1 MLYQLPPELLAEVI
15 SNLDTDL
22 AQYLTVSREWQAAIE
37 RQTFAE
43 IKLNTSE
50 RLAEF
55 HEIVAKNRWRR
66 TCLRRVE
73 VIVQLEAY
81 SVEARPRFETAE
93 EHARNNTIFV
103 HWVRAVLKSLALW
116 SEQDR
121 ADVGLWLQAQSPS
134 DLLDRQRLRAAR
146 MEPETDL
153 LQARFEHSYLYV
165 SQNDLEDLASVNAV
179 TFLLVTGPHR
189 MINPASCSYLA
200 AKLPRLRKAELALSD
215 NEKRYPELRKRNR
228 EGNHTFCMIQ
238 CSLCPLTI
246 GKWQISLTRF
256 FSGHRRC
263 GSSGSNF
270 LTVHYKMSDSSLKMY

>member
-1 MLYQLPPELLAEVI
+1 MVNQVSAGDDLSQNGLALDRRTPWHLSNSRSSASPQTPSSIVSVSQGMLYQLPPELLAEVI

-153 LQARFEHSYLYV
+153 Y
-165 SQNDLEDLASVNAV
+165 
-179 TFLLVTGPHR
+179 
-189 MINPASCSYLA
+189 
-200 AKLPRLRKAELALSD
+200 
-215 NEKRYPELRKRNR
+215 
-228 EGNHTFCMIQ
+228 
-238 CSLCPLTI
+238 
-246 GKWQISLTRF
+246 
-256 FSGHRRC
+256 RR
-263 GSSGSNF
+263 
-270 LTVHYKMSDSSLKMY
+270 DSSILTSTSLRTIWKIWLRSMQSPFSL